1 LVPRGELDRRLDAA
15 VVGGMLS
22 DRHADLCSRGMREME
37 SEKGR
42 EAVEEGRKR
51 S

>member
-1 LVPRGELDRRLDAA
+1 MTSSPRKQGVAPERLDAA

-42 EAVEEGRKR
+42 EAVD
-51 S
+51 